1 MNLALTPQGGAKM
14 SNYEKC
20 LIDVGP
26 RLKKRGFEKHEQMS
40 QNICQMRFADD
51 DETPHQFSQYNEND
65 VRRSFALNFELEAI
79 TDTFPE
85 NFDDSLEVWEFPVL
99 AITSGLHEYT
109 EDGKEQKVYIE
120 SNILKDTV
128 EAFNELPI
136 YVNHQRTPDD
146 LIGKAINPE
155 IKEMENGKIAI
166 KMLAQL
172 AKNEKA
178 YETMQKMKDGD
189 VTNVSIDWFSKDID
203 VMGDTYATNIRPV
216 EVSFIDN
223 KLAKAVCDE
232 CTIDMKCDV
241 HEEDVKKEPCDGS
254 CSHGDSCECE
264 INETVQQKEVETMTE
279 NDSKTEAEVITEREF
294 ASLRGQLENLQA
306 AHSEL
311 QKQYDSA
318 TAAITTF
325 EKAEAERA
333 EAEADARK
341 TDVVN
346 TIIDKEL
353 LLKTLEEDS
362 REARLAELAAWEENK
377 LVGFSEAIGSMP
389 VPEDT
394 ERSFGKGVAHE
405 DSEAPVNAEAE
416 VERMFA
422 LNTGGKI
429 TLNKN
434 WKKA

>member
-1 MNLALTPQGGAKM
+1 M

-20 LIDVGP
+20 LTDVGP
-26 RLKKRGFEKHEQMS
+26 RLKKRGFDNYELMS
-40 QNICQMRFADD
+40 QNICQMRFIEDE
-51 DETPHQFSQYNEND
+51 ETPRLFSIATSQEEKH
-65 VRRSFALNFELEAI
+65 RSFALDFELDIIEDA
-79 TDTFPE
+79 FPA
-85 NFDDSLEVWEFPVL
+85 NFDESSDIWEFPVL
-99 AITSGLHEYT
+99 AITSGLHKYT
-109 EDGKEQKVYIE
+109 ENDKEQKVYIE

-155 IKEMENGKIAI
+155 IKEMDNGKIAI

-172 AKNEKA
+172 SNNEKA

-232 CTIDMKCDV
+232 CTIDMKCDE
-241 HEEDVKKEPCDGS
+241 HEKDVKKEPCDGS

-264 INETVQQKEVETMTE
+264 INETVQHKEDETMAE

-294 ASLRGQLENLQA
+294 ASLRGQLEELQT
-306 AHSEL
+306 AHTEL
-311 QKQYDSA
+311 QKQYNSA
-318 TAAITTF
+318 SEAITTF

-333 EAEADARK
+333 EADAEARK
-341 TDVVN
+341 SDVVN

-362 REARLAELAAWEENK
+362 REARLTELVAWEENK
-377 LVGFSEAIGSMP
+377 LVGFSEAIGSIP

-416 VERMFA
+416 IERMFA
-422 LNTGGKI
+422 LNKGGKI

-434 WKKA
+434 WKDA

>member
-1 MNLALTPQGGAKM
+1 M
-14 SNYEKC
+14 SNYDNC
-20 LIDVGP
+20 LTDITP
-26 RLKKRGFEKHEQMS
+26 RLKKRGFDNYEVMS
-40 QNICQMRFADD
+40 QNICQMRFSD
-51 DETPHQFSQYNEND
+51 DEETPRKFSYKNSTED
-65 VRRSFALNFELEAI
+65 IRRTFALDFELDDI

-85 NFDDSLEVWEFPVL
+85 NFDDTLDVWEFPVL
-99 AITSGLHEYT
+99 AITSGPHSYE
-109 EDGKEQKVYIE
+109 EDGEEQKVYIE

-155 IKEMENGKIAI
+155 VKEMKDGKIAI

-172 AKNEKA
+172 SKNEKA

-203 VMGDTYATNIRPV
+203 VMGETYATNIRPV

-241 HEEDVKKEPCDGS
+241 HEKDVKKESCCDS

-264 INETVQQKEVETMTE
+264 SSETIQHKEDENMAE

-294 ASLRGQLENLQA
+294 ASLRGQLEELQA
-306 AHSEL
+306 AHTEL

-318 TAAITTF
+318 SATITTF
-325 EKAEAERA
+325 EQAEAERA
-333 EAEADARK
+333 KADAEARK
-341 TDVVN
+341 NDVVN

-377 LVGFSEAIGSMP
+377 LVGFSEAIGSIP

-405 DSEAPVNAEAE
+405 DSDAPVNAEAE

-422 LNTGGKI
+422 LNKGGKI